1 MNMMKMKSLTPQF
14 PKLTFCFLALLLM
27 IPFLML
33 GTAAKANTSQLSGME
48 ANLLQQSKEQQLIED
63 WGIELVAMRTT
74 AAGHMVDFRFRVV
87 DAKKAAPLLKQQ
99 TKRYLVHQ
107 ESGKVLSVPN
117 TSKVGLLSNSTTNPQ
132 NGRTYW
138 MFFGNHHKL
147 VLKGDKVTV
156 AIGDFR
162 AIDLEV
168 E

>member
-1 MNMMKMKSLTPQF
+1 MKSSIPLLQKLTPGC
-14 PKLTFCFLALLLM
+14 LGLLILV
-27 IPFLML
+27 PFLVL
-33 GTAAKANTSQLSGME
+33 GTAAKANTNQTPELGTN
-48 ANLLQQSKEQQLIED
+48 NLLQQSMDQKIIED

-87 DAKKAAPLLKQQ
+87 DAEKAAPLLKQQ

-107 ESGKVLSVPN
+107 ASGKVLSVPN
-117 TSKVGLLSNSTTNPQ
+117 TAKVGLLSNSTTNPQ

-147 VLKGDKVTV
+147 VQKGDKVTV
-156 AIGDFR
+156 AIGEFR

>member
-1 MNMMKMKSLTPQF
+1 MMKAISLTPLF
-14 PKLTFCFLALLLM
+14 LKFTFWFLSLLM
-27 IPFLML
+27 LVPFLML
-33 GTAAKANTSQLSGME
+33 GTAANANTSQVSGME
-48 ANLLQQSKEQQLIED
+48 ANLMQQSKEQQLIED

-87 DAKKAAPLLKQQ
+87 DAEKAAPLLKQQ

-107 ESGKVLSVPN
+107 ASGKVLSVPN

-138 MFFGNHHKL
+138 MYFGNHHKL
-147 VLKGDKVTV
+147 VQKGDMVTV
-156 AIGDFR
+156 AIDDFR

>member
-1 MNMMKMKSLTPQF
+1 MMKMKSLTPQF
-14 PKLTFCFLALLLM
+14 LKLTFCCLVLLLLV
-27 IPFLML
+27 PFLML
-33 GTAAKANTSQLSGME
+33 GTGARASTNQVPELAAN
-48 ANLLQQSKEQQLIED
+48 NLLQQSMDQQLIED

-87 DAKKAAPLLKQQ
+87 DAEKAAPLLKQQ
-99 TKRYLVHQ
+99 VRRYLVHQ

-117 TSKVGLLSNSTTNPQ
+117 TAKVGLLSNSTTNPQ

-147 VLKGDKVTV
+147 VQKGDKVTV